1 MHPTFGSA
9 IHCDLD
15 ATVIGGVGAMKRGI
29 GVISLA
35 CLMGLVLVVIDF
47 DSAFAKGGKGHG
59 RGHAISL
66 QGSPPG
72 WSKGRKIG
80 WRGLGCPPGLAKQ
93 GRC

>member
-1 MHPTFGSA
+1 
-9 IHCDLD
+9 
-15 ATVIGGVGAMKRGI
+15 MKHSI

-35 CLMGLVLVVIDF
+35 SVMGLVIAVMDF
-47 DSAFAKGGKGHG
+47 DYAFAKGGKGRA

-66 QGSPPG
+66 QSSPPG